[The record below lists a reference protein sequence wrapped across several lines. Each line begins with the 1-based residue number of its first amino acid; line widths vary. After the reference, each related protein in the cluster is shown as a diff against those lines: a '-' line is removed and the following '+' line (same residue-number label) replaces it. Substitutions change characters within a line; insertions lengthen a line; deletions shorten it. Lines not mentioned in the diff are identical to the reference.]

1 MNNQRSKKKSKV
13 NQKYL
18 DTNENRNII
27 PKNLEDAGKAVLT
40 GKFVAI
46 NAYVTKQEK
55 SQIKSIIF
63 PS

>member
-1 MNNQRSKKKSKV
+1 M